1 MKRALKI
8 LSITLMALLLTGVA
22 GTWYVTHRT
31 AGEFFE
37 SNGQQTYYTDEGE
50 GVPVILVHGFAVNAD
65 LNWRK
70 PGIVKALAKDYR
82 VITLD
87 CRGHGLSAKP
97 HERDHYGKEMIDD
110 VARLMDHLEI
120 EKAHLVGYSMGG
132 FITLKFAET
141 YPERLYS
148 AIPCASGW
156 DTLDGESGELMRDIV
171 ASIEDHGRF
180 DPISNRLDPTHHA
193 NAFKLAAANFF
204 IRSANDVEAVVNVFR
219 AFGDFEVA
227 EDYLRKNEVPCRM
240 IVGTKDGIRDMSEKL
255 DGVMTNHETYYVEG
269 GDHITT
275 ILKPSFL
282 RGIQEFLAAHNPA
295 EETPAVAK
303 VS

>member
-8 LSITLMALLLTGVA
+8 LSITLVAVFLTGTA
-22 GTWYVTHRT
+22 GTLYITHRT
-31 AGEFFE
+31 EGAYFD
-37 SNGQQTYYTDEGE
+37 SKGQQIHYTDEGE
-50 GVPVILVHGFAVNAD
+50 GTPVILVHGFAVNAD
-65 LNWRK
+65 INWRR
-70 PGIVKALAKDYR
+70 PGVVKALAKDHR

-97 HERDHYGKEMIDD
+97 HEAVHYGKEMVDD
-110 VARLMDHLEI
+110 IARLMDHLEI

-132 FITLKFAET
+132 FITLKFTEQ

-156 DTLDGESGELMRDIV
+156 DTLAGESAELVKAIV
-171 ASIEDHGRF
+171 ASIEKDGRF
-180 DPISNRLDPTHHA
+180 DPISHRLDPTHHA

-204 IRSANDVEAVVNVFR
+204 IRSANDVDAVVNVFR
-219 AFGDFEVA
+219 GFGDFEVA
-227 EDYLRKNEVPCRM
+227 EANLRKNAVPTRL

-255 DGVMTNHETYYVEG
+255 DGVMTAHETYYVEG

-275 ILKPSFL
+275 ILMPAFI
-282 RGIQEFLAAHNPA
+282 RGIREFIAANEPA
-295 EETPAVAK
+295 ADAATVAAVE
-303 VS
+303 